1 MCSAFCRRAAHF
13 VSSFFSLSL
22 VSPPPPPPHFLPLFL
37 SFFLPISCFSRRPP
51 PVTSEPS
58 AGSSRW
64 PVSQKISWLK
74 KKKNSP
80 ETSLYDSNGLCVA
93 PLFFLFSFFIL
104 CCCFIIFS
112 HRLLKE
118 EPKSITD
125 ELAWRS

>member
-93 PLFFLFSFFIL
+93 PLFFLFSFFYL
-104 CCCFIIFS
+104 VLLFYYFFS
-112 HRLLKE
+112 QTSKRGTKE
-118 EPKSITD
+118 HN
-125 ELAWRS
+125 R

>member
-74 KKKNSP
+74 KKKTP
-80 ETSLYDSNGLCVA
+80 LKPRCTTATDSLLRLSFF
-93 PLFFLFSFFIL
+93 FFLFFIL